1 MQKSI
6 LTASLFGWCLS
17 SLGAAYAAPS
27 PVPLLVEQCL
37 RQPNIDLAGAFASY
51 ASTHQ
56 LQSLTLADKAL
67 VLEQQTIGL
76 NNVNDR
82 LTYYRGLPLSG
93 AERQGLLQCQ
103 LRLAD
108 TLSDLLNQAEFSQLT
123 FELTQAASENDDAA
137 NHAAASQEQALLG
150 EQLTALLRQHLSI
163 MDKAKLH
170 TAQASI
176 RQGLGNQQFQLDIQ
190 ADKCQL
196 TDEVAEV
203 NTANNEEETSD
214 KDAQQP
220 SSRFSGTFSGTIAS
234 YLLKQPDAEC
244 RQTLWQAYQGR
255 AREHNQV
262 ALHRIAELRQRL
274 ANDAGFSDYASYSLK
289 DQLLNTPELVK
300 AFLDSQTEAIQVAPW
315 DLGRT
320 LSQLPSAQTTA
331 LNTRELLDKAL
342 TTLGEFGLRF
352 EVIGEHLDSTAT
364 QTTLSQTALAQA
376 QQQILRV
383 YHQDRLLGEVYLA
396 LGAHDK
402 VNKLGNASQHTLRQS
417 VIGQQFGQQAL
428 ELPATL
434 NNFKDIE
441 RFTQALADAITSLAR
456 GSHFYLNN
464 TLGPTL
470 DTNQLPSLWLAK
482 VLRQALFPQF
492 DTQYIQPRE
501 TLASA
506 YATQLKVFRAK
517 VALNFYQSLN
527 QQSYPDLPAEF
538 SKSFGANW
546 AQAIDYPYSFNA
558 IASEGPRYYQSLWQ
572 AKLATLVHQ
581 STQDCQD
588 KLGLFNLLVVNET
601 ALTLSE
607 QLRAILGEPVDA
619 AALIQ
624 RIIHVSGSENHP
636 HGTTETQTHAIHC
649 AF

>member
-6 LTASLFGWCLS
+6 LTASLLGWCLS

-37 RQPNIDLAGAFASY
+37 RQPNIDLASAYANY
-51 ASTHQ
+51 ASNHQ
-56 LQSLTLADKAL
+56 LSDLTLADKAL

-93 AERQGLLQCQ
+93 DERQGLLQCQ

-108 TLSDLLNQAEFSQLT
+108 TLSDLLNQAEFSQLA
-123 FELTQAASENDDAA
+123 FELAQAASIN
-137 NHAAASQEQALLG
+137 NNAASQEQVLLG

-190 ADKCQL
+190 AANCQL
-196 TDEVAEV
+196 TDEGAAI
-203 NTANNEEETSD
+203 NTANNEEET
-214 KDAQQP
+214 ANT
-220 SSRFSGTFSGTIAS
+220 GTFSGTIAS

-262 ALHRIAELRQRL
+262 ALHRIAELRQRI

-320 LSQLPSAQTTA
+320 LSQLPSAQATA

-364 QTTLSQTALAQA
+364 QTTLSQTVPAQA

-383 YHQDRLLGEVYLA
+383 YHMDRLLGEVYLA
-396 LGAHDK
+396 LGAQDK

-501 TLASA
+501 MLASA

-527 QQSYPDLPAEF
+527 QQSYSDLPTEF

-558 IASEGPRYYQSLWQ
+558 IANEGPRYYQSLWQ

-636 HGTTETQTHAIHC
+636 YVKTETQTHAIHC

>member
-51 ASTHQ
+51 ASTRQ
-56 LQSLTLADKAL
+56 LSALTLADKAL

-93 AERQGLLQCQ
+93 DERQGLLQCQ

-108 TLSDLLNQAEFSQLT
+108 TLSDLLNQAEFSQLA
-123 FELTQAASENDDAA
+123 FELTQAASI
-137 NHAAASQEQALLG
+137 NHDAASQEQALLG

-196 TDEVAEV
+196 TNEGAEV
-203 NTANNEEETSD
+203 NTANNEEET
-214 KDAQQP
+214 AN
-220 SSRFSGTFSGTIAS
+220 SGTFSGTIAS

-262 ALHRIAELRQRL
+262 ALHRIAELRQHL

-342 TTLGEFGLRF
+342 TTLGEFGLRV

-396 LGAHDK
+396 IGAQDA
-402 VNKLGNASQHTLRQS
+402 VNKPSNANQHTLRQS

-441 RFTQALADAITSLAR
+441 RFTQALAYAMTSLAR

-506 YATQLKVFRAK
+506 YATQLKVFHAK
-517 VALNFYQSLN
+517 VALNFYLSLN

-546 AQAIDYPYSFNA
+546 AQTIDYPYSFNA
-558 IASEGPRYYQSLWQ
+558 IANEGPRYYQSLWQ
-572 AKLATLVHQ
+572 AKLATLVYQ

-636 HGTTETQTHAIHC
+636 HTTTETQTLAAHC

>member
-56 LQSLTLADKAL
+56 LPSLTLADKAL

-93 AERQGLLQCQ
+93 DERQGLLQCQ

-108 TLSDLLNQAEFSQLT
+108 TLSDLLNQAAFSQLA
-123 FELTQAASENDDAA
+123 FELTQATAA
-137 NHAAASQEQALLG
+137 NNDAPNQEQYLLG

-190 ADKCQL
+190 AANCQL
-196 TDEVAEV
+196 TDEVTEI
-203 NTANNEEETSD
+203 NTANNEEET
-214 KDAQQP
+214 AN
-220 SSRFSGTFSGTIAS
+220 SGTFSGTIAS
-234 YLLKQPDAEC
+234 YLLKQPNAEC

-262 ALHRIAELRQRL
+262 ALHRIAELRQRI
-274 ANDAGFSDYASYSLK
+274 ANDAGFSDYASYSLS
-289 DQLLNTPELVK
+289 DQRLNTPELVK
-300 AFLDSQTEAIQVAPW
+300 AFLDSQTEAIHVAPW

-320 LSQLPSAQTTA
+320 LSQLPSAQTTT

-342 TTLGEFGLRF
+342 TSLSEFGLRF
-352 EVIGEHLDSTAT
+352 EVIGEHQDSTAT
-364 QTTLSQTALAQA
+364 QTTLSQTAIVQA

-383 YHQDRLLGEVYLA
+383 YHMDRLLGEVYLA
-396 LGAHDK
+396 IGAQDK
-402 VNKLGNASQHTLRQS
+402 VNKPRNASQHTLRQN

-441 RFTQALADAITSLAR
+441 RFTQALADAMTSLAR

-482 VLRQALFPQF
+482 ALRQALFPQF

-501 TLASA
+501 TLAST

-538 SKSFGANW
+538 SKSFGAKW
-546 AQAIDYPYSFNA
+546 IQAIDYPYSFNA
-558 IASEGPRYYQSLWQ
+558 IANEGPRYYQSLWQ

-636 HGTTETQTHAIHC
+636 YTTTETQTHTTHC

>member
-51 ASTHQ
+51 ASTRQ
-56 LQSLTLADKAL
+56 LSALTLADKAL

-93 AERQGLLQCQ
+93 DERQGLLQCQ

-108 TLSDLLNQAEFSQLT
+108 TLSDLLNQAEFSQLA
-123 FELTQAASENDDAA
+123 FELTQAALEHHNAA
-137 NHAAASQEQALLG
+137 TQEQALLG
-150 EQLTALLRQHLSI
+150 EQLTSLLRQHLSI

-190 ADKCQL
+190 ADKCLL
-196 TDEVAEV
+196 TNEGAEV

-214 KDAQQP
+214 KTGDPQ
-220 SSRFSGTFSGTIAS
+220 SRFSGTIAS
-234 YLLKQPDAEC
+234 YLLKQPDVEC

-352 EVIGEHLDSTAT
+352 EVIGEHLDLTAT
-364 QTTLSQTALAQA
+364 QTTLSQTALSQTALAQA

-417 VIGQQFGQQAL
+417 VVGQQFGQQAL

-441 RFTQALADAITSLAR
+441 RFTQALADAMTSLAR

-546 AQAIDYPYSFNA
+546 AQAIDYQYSFNT
-558 IASEGPRYYQSLWQ
+558 IANEGPRYYQSLWQ

-636 HGTTETQTHAIHC
+636 HTTSETQTHAIHC

>member
-17 SLGAAYAAPS
+17 SFGAAYAAPS

-93 AERQGLLQCQ
+93 DERQGLLQCQ

-108 TLSDLLNQAEFSQLT
+108 SLSDLLSQTEFNQLT
-123 FELTQAASENDDAA
+123 LELTQATAA
-137 NHAAASQEQALLG
+137 NNDAPNQEQYLLG

-190 ADKCQL
+190 AANCQL
-196 TDEVAEV
+196 TDEVTEI
-203 NTANNEEETSD
+203 NTANNEEET
-214 KDAQQP
+214 AN
-220 SSRFSGTFSGTIAS
+220 SSTFSGTIAN
-234 YLLKQPDAEC
+234 YLLKQPNAEC

-262 ALHRIAELRQRL
+262 ALHRIAELRQRI
-274 ANDAGFSDYASYSLK
+274 ANDAGFSDYASYSLS

-342 TTLGEFGLRF
+342 TSLSEFGLRF
-352 EVIGEHLDSTAT
+352 EVIGEHLDSTAS
-364 QTTLSQTALAQA
+364 QTTLSQTAIAQA

-383 YHQDRLLGEVYLA
+383 YHMDRLLGEVYLA
-396 LGAHDK
+396 IGAQDK
-402 VNKLGNASQHTLRQS
+402 VNKPRNASQHTLRQN

-441 RFTQALADAITSLAR
+441 RFTQALADAMTSLAR

-482 VLRQALFPQF
+482 VLRQTLFPQF
-492 DTQYIQPRE
+492 DTLYIQPRE

-546 AQAIDYPYSFNA
+546 TQAIDYPYSFNA
-558 IASEGPRYYQSLWQ
+558 IANEGPRYYQSLWQ

-588 KLGLFNLLVVNET
+588 KLSLFNLLVVNET

-636 HGTTETQTHAIHC
+636 YTTTETQTHTTHC

>member
-93 AERQGLLQCQ
+93 DERQGLLQCQ

-108 TLSDLLNQAEFSQLT
+108 TLSDLLNQAAFSQLA
-123 FELTQAASENDDAA
+123 FELTQAASI

-190 ADKCQL
+190 AANCQL

-203 NTANNEEETSD
+203 NTANNEEET
-214 KDAQQP
+214 AN
-220 SSRFSGTFSGTIAS
+220 SGTFSGTIAN
-234 YLLKQPDAEC
+234 YLLKQPNAEC

-262 ALHRIAELRQRL
+262 ALHRIAELRQRI
-274 ANDAGFSDYASYSLK
+274 ANDAGFSDYASYSLS
-289 DQLLNTPELVK
+289 DQQLNIPELVK
-300 AFLDSQTEAIQVAPW
+300 AFLDSQTEAIHVAPW

-320 LSQLPSAQTTA
+320 LSQLPSAQTSA
-331 LNTRELLDKAL
+331 LNTRELLDKAF
-342 TTLGEFGLRF
+342 TTLSEFGLRF

-364 QTTLSQTALAQA
+364 QTAPAQA

-383 YHQDRLLGEVYLA
+383 YHADRLLGEVYLA
-396 LGAHDK
+396 IGAQDK
-402 VNKLGNASQHTLRQS
+402 VNKPRNASQHTLRQN

-441 RFTQALADAITSLAR
+441 RFTQALADAMTSLAR

-470 DTNQLPSLWLAK
+470 DTNQLPSLWLAMA
-482 VLRQALFPQF
+482 LRQALFPQF
-492 DTQYIQPRE
+492 DTLYIQPRE

-546 AQAIDYPYSFNA
+546 IQAIDYPYSFNA
-558 IASEGPRYYQSLWQ
+558 IANEGPRYYQSLWQ

-636 HGTTETQTHAIHC
+636 YTTTETQTHTTHC

>member
-1 MQKSI
+1 MQKTI
-6 LTASLFGWCLS
+6 LTASLLGWCLS
-17 SLGAAYAAPS
+17 TLGAAYAAPS

-37 RQPNIDLAGAFASY
+37 RQPNINLASAYANY
-51 ASTHQ
+51 ASIHQ
-56 LQSLTLADKAL
+56 LSTLTLADKAL

-82 LTYYRGLPLSG
+82 LTYYRGLNLSG
-93 AERQGLLQCQ
+93 DERQGLLQCQ

-108 TLSDLLNQAEFSQLT
+108 SLIDLFSQTEFNQLA
-123 FELTQAASENDDAA
+123 FELTQAAAA
-137 NHAAASQEQALLG
+137 NNDVPNQELYLLG

-170 TAQASI
+170 TAQATI
-176 RQGLGNQQFQLDIQ
+176 RQGLGNQQFQMDIQ
-190 ADKCQL
+190 EATCQLIADDAKVNTENIDTEAADKP
-196 TDEVAEV
+196 V
-203 NTANNEEETSD
+203 ETQS
-214 KDAQQP
+214 P
-220 SSRFSGTFSGTIAS
+220 RFSDTIAS
-234 YLLKQPDAEC
+234 YLLKQANAEC

-262 ALHRIAELRQRL
+262 ALHRIAELRQSI
-274 ANDAGFSDYASYSLK
+274 ADDAGFADFASYSLN

-300 AFLDSQTEAIQVAPW
+300 QFLDSQTQAIKVAPW
-315 DLGRT
+315 DIGRS
-320 LSQLPSAQTTA
+320 LSQLPSAKNNA
-331 LNTRELLDKAL
+331 LITLDLLDKGL
-342 TTLGEFGLRF
+342 NTLGQFGLRF
-352 EVIGEHLDSTAT
+352 EVIGEHQDSTAT
-364 QTTLSQTALAQA
+364 QTALSQTALAQA

-383 YHQDRLLGEVYLA
+383 YHMDRLLGEVYLA
-396 LGAHDK
+396 IGAQDK
-402 VNKLGNASQHTLRQS
+402 VNKPRNASQHTLRQN

-441 RFTQALADAITSLAR
+441 RFTQTLADAMTSLAR

-482 VLRQALFPQF
+482 ALRQALFPQF

-527 QQSYPDLPAEF
+527 QQSYPDLQAEF
-538 SKSFGANW
+538 SKSFGVNW
-546 AQAIDYPYSFNA
+546 KQAIDYPYSFNA
-558 IASEGPRYYQSLWQ
+558 IANEGPRYYQSLWQ
-572 AKLATLVHQ
+572 AQLAKLVYE
-581 STQDCQD
+581 STQHCQD

-607 QLRAILGEPVDA
+607 QLRAIVGEPVDA

-636 HGTTETQTHAIHC
+636 QVTQTHALHC
-649 AF
+649 DF

>member
-93 AERQGLLQCQ
+93 DERQGILQCQ

-108 TLSDLLNQAEFSQLT
+108 TLSDLLNQAEFSQLA
-123 FELTQAASENDDAA
+123 FELTQAASI

-190 ADKCQL
+190 AANCQL
-196 TDEVAEV
+196 TAEVAEV
-203 NTANNEEETSD
+203 NTANNEEET
-214 KDAQQP
+214 AN
-220 SSRFSGTFSGTIAS
+220 SGTFSGTIAN
-234 YLLKQPDAEC
+234 YLLKQPNAEC

-262 ALHRIAELRQRL
+262 ALHRIAELRQRI
-274 ANDAGFSDYASYSLK
+274 ANDAGFSDYASYSLS
-289 DQLLNTPELVK
+289 DQQLNTPELVK

-331 LNTRELLDKAL
+331 LNTRELLDNAL
-342 TTLGEFGLRF
+342 TSLSEFGLRF
-352 EVIGEHLDSTAT
+352 EVIGEHQDSTAT
-364 QTTLSQTALAQA
+364 QTALSQTALAQA

-383 YHQDRLLGEVYLA
+383 YHMDRLLGEVYLA
-396 LGAHDK
+396 IGAQDK
-402 VNKLGNASQHTLRQS
+402 VNKSRNASQHTLRQN

-441 RFTQALADAITSLAR
+441 RFTQALADAMTSLAR

-482 VLRQALFPQF
+482 VLRQTLFPQF
-492 DTQYIQPRE
+492 DTLYIQPRE

-546 AQAIDYPYSFNA
+546 IQAIDYPYSFNA
-558 IASEGPRYYQSLWQ
+558 IANEGPRYYQSLWQ

-588 KLGLFNLLVVNET
+588 KLSLFNLLVVNET

-636 HGTTETQTHAIHC
+636 HTTTETQTHTTHC

>member
-37 RQPNIDLAGAFASY
+37 RQPNIDLAGAFAGY
-51 ASTHQ
+51 ASAHQ
-56 LQSLTLADKAL
+56 LSALTLADKAL

-93 AERQGLLQCQ
+93 DERQGLLQCQ

-108 TLSDLLNQAEFSQLT
+108 TLSDLLNQAEFSQVA
-123 FELTQAASENDDAA
+123 FELTQAASI
-137 NHAAASQEQALLG
+137 NHDAASQEQALLG

-203 NTANNEEETSD
+203 NTANNEEET
-214 KDAQQP
+214 AN
-220 SSRFSGTFSGTIAS
+220 SGTFSGTIAS

-262 ALHRIAELRQRL
+262 ALHRIAELRQRI

-320 LSQLPSAQTTA
+320 LSQLPSAQTTP

-352 EVIGEHLDSTAT
+352 EVIGEHLDSTAS
-364 QTTLSQTALAQA
+364 QTTLSQTTLAQA

-383 YHQDRLLGEVYLA
+383 YHTDRLLGEVYLA
-396 LGAHDK
+396 IGAQYK
-402 VNKLGNASQHTLRQS
+402 VNKPVNASQHTLRQS

-428 ELPATL
+428 ELPVTL
-434 NNFKDIE
+434 NDFKDIE
-441 RFTQALADAITSLAR
+441 RFTQALADAMTSLAR

-501 TLASA
+501 MLAST

-538 SKSFGANW
+538 SESFGANW
-546 AQAIDYPYSFNA
+546 AQAIDYQYSFNA
-558 IASEGPRYYQSLWQ
+558 IANEGPRYYQSLWQ

-607 QLRAILGEPVDA
+607 QLRAILGDPVDA

-636 HGTTETQTHAIHC
+636 HTTTETQTLAAHC

>member
-51 ASTHQ
+51 VSTHQ

-93 AERQGLLQCQ
+93 DERQGLLQCQ

-108 TLSDLLNQAEFSQLT
+108 TLSDLLNQAEFSQLA
-123 FELTQAASENDDAA
+123 FELTQAASI

-150 EQLTALLRQHLSI
+150 EQLTALMRQHLSI

-190 ADKCQL
+190 AANCQL
-196 TDEVAEV
+196 TDEGAEV
-203 NTANNEEETSD
+203 NTANNEEETTN
-214 KDAQQP
+214 
-220 SSRFSGTFSGTIAS
+220 SGTFSGTIAN
-234 YLLKQPDAEC
+234 YLLKQPNAEC

-262 ALHRIAELRQRL
+262 ALYRIAELRQRI
-274 ANDAGFSDYASYSLK
+274 ANDAGFSDYASYSLS
-289 DQLLNTPELVK
+289 DQQLNTPELVK

-331 LNTRELLDKAL
+331 LNTRELLDNAL
-342 TTLGEFGLRF
+342 TSLSEYGLRF
-352 EVIGEHLDSTAT
+352 DVIGEHLDSTAT
-364 QTTLSQTALAQA
+364 QTALSQTAIVQA

-383 YHQDRLLGEVYLA
+383 YHMDRLLGEVYLA
-396 LGAHDK
+396 IGAQDK
-402 VNKLGNASQHTLRQS
+402 VNKPRNTSQHTLRQN

-428 ELPATL
+428 ELPVTL

-441 RFTQALADAITSLAR
+441 RFTQALADAMTSLAR

-492 DTQYIQPRE
+492 NTQYIQPRE

-527 QQSYPDLPAEF
+527 QQSYSDLPAEF

-558 IASEGPRYYQSLWQ
+558 IANEGPRYYQSLWQ

-607 QLRAILGEPVDA
+607 QLRAILGDPVDA

-624 RIIHVSGSENHP
+624 RIIHVSGSENHT
-636 HGTTETQTHAIHC
+636 HTRSETQTHAAHC
-649 AF
+649 DF

>member
-17 SLGAAYAAPS
+17 TLGAAYAVPS

-37 RQPNIDLAGAFASY
+37 RQPNIDLAGAFDSY
-51 ASTHQ
+51 ASTRQ
-56 LQSLTLADKAL
+56 LSALTLADKAL

-93 AERQGLLQCQ
+93 DERQGILQCQ

-108 TLSDLLNQAEFSQLT
+108 TLSDLLNQAEFSQLA
-123 FELTQAASENDDAA
+123 FELMQTASENDDAA
-137 NHAAASQEQALLG
+137 NHDAASQEQTLLG

-203 NTANNEEETSD
+203 NTANNEEET
-214 KDAQQP
+214 AN
-220 SSRFSGTFSGTIAS
+220 SGTFSGTIAS

-262 ALHRIAELRQRL
+262 ALHRIAELRQRI

-300 AFLDSQTEAIQVAPW
+300 AFLDSQTETIQVAPW

-352 EVIGEHLDSTAT
+352 EVISEHLDSTAT
-364 QTTLSQTALAQA
+364 QTTLSQTAFSQTTLAQA

-383 YHQDRLLGEVYLA
+383 YHMDRLLGEVYLA
-396 LGAHDK
+396 IGAQDK
-402 VNKLGNASQHTLRQS
+402 VNKPGNASQHTLRQS

-428 ELPATL
+428 ELPVTL
-434 NNFKDIE
+434 NDFKDIE
-441 RFTQALADAITSLAR
+441 RFTQALADAMTSLAR

-501 TLASA
+501 MLASA

-527 QQSYPDLPAEF
+527 QQSYSDLPAEF

-558 IASEGPRYYQSLWQ
+558 IANEGPRYYQFLWQ

-607 QLRAILGEPVDA
+607 QLRAILGDPVDA

-636 HGTTETQTHAIHC
+636 HTTTETQTLAAHC

>member
-51 ASTHQ
+51 VSTHQ

-93 AERQGLLQCQ
+93 DERQGLLQCQ

-108 TLSDLLNQAEFSQLT
+108 TLSDLLNQAEFSQLA
-123 FELTQAASENDDAA
+123 FELTQAASI

-150 EQLTALLRQHLSI
+150 EQLTALLRQHLSM

-190 ADKCQL
+190 AANCQL
-196 TDEVAEV
+196 TDEGAEV
-203 NTANNEEETSD
+203 NTANNDEET
-214 KDAQQP
+214 AN
-220 SSRFSGTFSGTIAS
+220 SGTFSGTIAN
-234 YLLKQPDAEC
+234 YLLKQSNAEC

-262 ALHRIAELRQRL
+262 ALHRIAELRQRI
-274 ANDAGFSDYASYSLK
+274 ANDAGFSDYASYSLS

-342 TTLGEFGLRF
+342 TSLSEFGLRF
-352 EVIGEHLDSTAT
+352 EVISEHLDSAAT
-364 QTTLSQTALAQA
+364 QTALSQTALAQA

-383 YHQDRLLGEVYLA
+383 YHMDRLLGEVYLA
-396 LGAHDK
+396 IGAQDK
-402 VNKLGNASQHTLRQS
+402 VNKSRNASQHTLRQN

-441 RFTQALADAITSLAR
+441 RFTQALADAMTSLAR

-482 VLRQALFPQF
+482 VLRQTLFPQF
-492 DTQYIQPRE
+492 DTLYIQPRE

-546 AQAIDYPYSFNA
+546 IQAIDYPYSFNA
-558 IASEGPRYYQSLWQ
+558 IANEGPRYYQSLWQ

-588 KLGLFNLLVVNET
+588 KLSLFNLLVVNET

-636 HGTTETQTHAIHC
+636 HTTTETQTHTTHC

>member
-6 LTASLFGWCLS
+6 LTASLLGWCLS
-17 SLGAAYAAPS
+17 CLGATYAAPS

-37 RQPNIDLAGAFASY
+37 RQPNIDLADAFANY
-51 ASTHQ
+51 ANTHQ
-56 LQSLTLADKAL
+56 LPNLTLADKAL

-93 AERQGLLQCQ
+93 DEHQGLLQCQ

-108 TLSDLLNQAEFSQLT
+108 TLSDLLNQTEFSQLAL
-123 FELTQAASENDDAA
+123 ELTQATLVNHDTASR
-137 NHAAASQEQALLG
+137 EQALLG
-150 EQLTALLRQHLSI
+150 EQLTALLHQHLSI
-163 MDKAKLH
+163 IDKAKLH

-190 ADKCQL
+190 AAQCQL
-196 TDEVAEV
+196 TDKEAVV

-214 KDAQQP
+214 KTDDPQ
-220 SSRFSGTFSGTIAS
+220 SRFSGTIAS
-234 YLLKQPDAEC
+234 YLLKQPNGEC
-244 RQTLWQAYQGR
+244 RQALWQAYQGR
-255 AREHNQV
+255 ARVHNQIT
-262 ALHRIAELRQRL
+262 LHRIAELRQRI
-274 ANDAGFSDYASYSLK
+274 ANDRGFSDYTSYSLHN
-289 DQLLNTPELVK
+289 QLLNTPELVK

-315 DLGRT
+315 DLGLS
-320 LSQLPSAQTTA
+320 LSQLPSAETTA
-331 LNTRELLDKAL
+331 LNTREQLNKAL
-342 TTLGEFGLRF
+342 TTLSEFGLRF

-364 QTTLSQTALAQA
+364 QTTLAKV

-383 YHQDRLLGEVYLA
+383 YHMDRLLGEVYLA
-396 LGAHDK
+396 IGAPDE
-402 VNKLGNASQHTLRQS
+402 VNKNASQHTLRQS

-434 NNFKDIE
+434 NNFKEIE
-441 RFTQALADAITSLAR
+441 RFNEALAQTITSLAR

-492 DTQYIQPRE
+492 NAQYIQPRE
-501 TLASA
+501 RLANA

-527 QQSYPDLPAEF
+527 QQSYPDLQGEF
-538 SKSFGANW
+538 SKSFGGNW
-546 AQAIDYPYSFNA
+546 TQAIDYPYSFNA
-558 IASEGPRYYQSLWQ
+558 IANEGPRSYQSLWQ
-572 AKLATLVHQ
+572 AKLATLVYQ

-588 KLGLFNLLVVNET
+588 KLGLFNLLVINET
-601 ALTLSE
+601 AFTLSE
-607 QLRAILGEPVDA
+607 QLRVILGAPVDP

-624 RIIHVSGSENHP
+624 RITHVSSSEHHP
-636 HGTTETQTHAIHC
+636 HITTETQTHAIHC

>member
-6 LTASLFGWCLS
+6 LTASLLGWCLS
-17 SLGAAYAAPS
+17 SLGAAHAAPS

-37 RQPNIDLAGAFASY
+37 RQPNIDLAGAFTSY

-93 AERQGLLQCQ
+93 DERQGLLQCQ

-108 TLSDLLNQAEFSQLT
+108 TLSHLLNQAEFSQLA
-123 FELTQAASENDDAA
+123 FELTQAAIENHNAA
-137 NHAAASQEQALLG
+137 NQEQVLLG

-196 TDEVAEV
+196 TNEGAEV

-220 SSRFSGTFSGTIAS
+220 SSRFSGTIAS

-428 ELPATL
+428 ELPVTL
-434 NNFKDIE
+434 NDFKDIE
-441 RFTQALADAITSLAR
+441 RFTQALADAMTSLAR

-501 TLASA
+501 MLASA

-527 QQSYPDLPAEF
+527 QQSYSDLPAEF
-538 SKSFGANW
+538 SKSFRANW

-558 IASEGPRYYQSLWQ
+558 IANEGPRYYQSLWQ

-607 QLRAILGEPVDA
+607 QLRAILGDPVDA
-619 AALIQ
+619 AELIQ

-636 HGTTETQTHAIHC
+636 HTTTETQTLAAHC

>member
-51 ASTHQ
+51 ASTRQ
-56 LQSLTLADKAL
+56 LSALTLADKAL

-93 AERQGLLQCQ
+93 DERQGLLQCQ

-108 TLSDLLNQAEFSQLT
+108 TLSDLLNQAAFSQLA
-123 FELTQAASENDDAA
+123 FELTQAALE

-176 RQGLGNQQFQLDIQ
+176 RQRLGNQQFQLDIQ
-190 ADKCQL
+190 AANCKL
-196 TDEVAEV
+196 SDEGAEV
-203 NTANNEEETSD
+203 NTANNEEET
-214 KDAQQP
+214 AN
-220 SSRFSGTFSGTIAS
+220 SGTFSGTIAS

-262 ALHRIAELRQRL
+262 ALHRIAELRQRI

-331 LNTRELLDKAL
+331 LNTRELLNKAL

-364 QTTLSQTALAQA
+364 QTTLSQTAPAQA

-383 YHQDRLLGEVYLA
+383 YHMDRLLGEVYLA

>member
-17 SLGAAYAAPS
+17 TLGAAYAAPS

-56 LQSLTLADKAL
+56 LSALTLADKAL

-93 AERQGLLQCQ
+93 DERQGILQCQ

-108 TLSDLLNQAEFSQLT
+108 TLSDLLNQAEFSQLA
-123 FELTQAASENDDAA
+123 FELTQTASENDD
-137 NHAAASQEQALLG
+137 AASQEQALLG
-150 EQLTALLRQHLSI
+150 KQLTALLRQHLSI

-203 NTANNEEETSD
+203 NTANNEEET
-214 KDAQQP
+214 AN
-220 SSRFSGTFSGTIAS
+220 SGTFSGTIAS

-262 ALHRIAELRQRL
+262 ALHRIAELRQRI
-274 ANDAGFSDYASYSLK
+274 ANDAGFSDYVSYSLK

-300 AFLDSQTEAIQVAPW
+300 AFLDSQTETIQVAPW

-331 LNTRELLDKAL
+331 INTRELLDKAL
-342 TTLGEFGLRF
+342 TSLSEYGLRF
-352 EVIGEHLDSTAT
+352 EVIGEHLDSAAT

-383 YHQDRLLGEVYLA
+383 YHTDRLLGEVYLA
-396 LGAHDK
+396 IGAQDK
-402 VNKLGNASQHTLRQS
+402 ENKSRDASQHTLRQN

-441 RFTQALADAITSLAR
+441 RFTQALADTMTSLAR

-501 TLASA
+501 MLASA

-527 QQSYPDLPAEF
+527 QQSYSDLPAEF

-558 IASEGPRYYQSLWQ
+558 IANEGPRYYQSQWQ

-607 QLRAILGEPVDA
+607 QLRAILGDPVDA

-636 HGTTETQTHAIHC
+636 HTTTETQTLAAHC

>member
-17 SLGAAYAAPS
+17 TLGAAYAAPS

-37 RQPNIDLAGAFASY
+37 RQPNIDLAGAFDSY
-51 ASTHQ
+51 ASTRQ
-56 LQSLTLADKAL
+56 LSALTLADKAL

-93 AERQGLLQCQ
+93 DERQGLLQCQ

-108 TLSDLLNQAEFSQLT
+108 TLSDLLNQAEFSQVA
-123 FELTQAASENDDAA
+123 FELTQAASI
-137 NHAAASQEQALLG
+137 NHDAASQEQALLG

-176 RQGLGNQQFQLDIQ
+176 RQGLGNQQFQLNIQ
-190 ADKCQL
+190 ATNCQL
-196 TDEVAEV
+196 TNEGAEV
-203 NTANNEEETSD
+203 NTANNEEET
-214 KDAQQP
+214 AN
-220 SSRFSGTFSGTIAS
+220 SGTFSGTIAS

-262 ALHRIAELRQRL
+262 ALHRIAELRQRI

-352 EVIGEHLDSTAT
+352 EVISEHLDSTAT
-364 QTTLSQTALAQA
+364 QTTLSQTAFSQTTLAQA

-383 YHQDRLLGEVYLA
+383 YHMDRLLGEVYLA
-396 LGAHDK
+396 IGAQDK
-402 VNKLGNASQHTLRQS
+402 VNKPGNASQHTLRQS

-428 ELPATL
+428 ELPVTL
-434 NNFKDIE
+434 NDFKDIE
-441 RFTQALADAITSLAR
+441 RFTQALADAMTSLAR

-501 TLASA
+501 MLASA

-527 QQSYPDLPAEF
+527 QQSYSDLPAEF

-558 IASEGPRYYQSLWQ
+558 IANEGPRYYQSLWQ

-607 QLRAILGEPVDA
+607 QLRAILGDPVDA

-636 HGTTETQTHAIHC
+636 HTTTETQTLAAHC

>member
-37 RQPNIDLAGAFASY
+37 RQPNIDLAGAYANY

-56 LQSLTLADKAL
+56 LSDLTLADKAL

-93 AERQGLLQCQ
+93 DERQGLLQCQ

-108 TLSDLLNQAEFSQLT
+108 TLSHLLNQAEFSQLA
-123 FELTQAASENDDAA
+123 FELTQAALE

-203 NTANNEEETSD
+203 NTANNEEET
-214 KDAQQP
+214 AN
-220 SSRFSGTFSGTIAS
+220 SGTFSGTIAS
-234 YLLKQPDAEC
+234 YLLKQPNAEC

-255 AREHNQV
+255 AREHNQL
-262 ALHRIAELRQRL
+262 ALHRIAELRQRI

-315 DLGRT
+315 DLGST

-331 LNTRELLDKAL
+331 LNTRELLDRAL

-352 EVIGEHLDSTAT
+352 EVIGEHLDLTAT

-396 LGAHDK
+396 IGAQDA
-402 VNKLGNASQHTLRQS
+402 VNKPRNASQHTLRQS

-441 RFTQALADAITSLAR
+441 RFTQSLADAMTSLAR

-624 RIIHVSGSENHP
+624 RIIHVSGSENHT
-636 HGTTETQTHAIHC
+636 HTRSETQTHAAHC
-649 AF
+649 DF

>member
-51 ASTHQ
+51 AGTHQ
-56 LQSLTLADKAL
+56 LPSLTLADKAL

-93 AERQGLLQCQ
+93 DERQGLLQCQ

-108 TLSDLLNQAEFSQLT
+108 TLSDLLNQAEFSQLA
-123 FELTQAASENDDAA
+123 FELTQAASI

-176 RQGLGNQQFQLDIQ
+176 RQGLGNQQFQLDIH
-190 ADKCQL
+190 AANCQL

-203 NTANNEEETSD
+203 NTANNEEET
-214 KDAQQP
+214 AN
-220 SSRFSGTFSGTIAS
+220 SGTFSGTIAS
-234 YLLKQPDAEC
+234 YLLKQPNAEC

-262 ALHRIAELRQRL
+262 ALHRIAELRQRI
-274 ANDAGFSDYASYSLK
+274 ANDAGFSDYASYSLS
-289 DQLLNTPELVK
+289 DQQLNTPELVK

-342 TTLGEFGLRF
+342 TSLSEFGLRF
-352 EVIGEHLDSTAT
+352 VVISEHQDSTAS
-364 QTTLSQTALAQA
+364 QTTLSQTAIAQA

-383 YHQDRLLGEVYLA
+383 YHMDRLLGEVYLA
-396 LGAHDK
+396 IGAQDK
-402 VNKLGNASQHTLRQS
+402 VNKPRNASQHTLRQN

-441 RFTQALADAITSLAR
+441 RFTQALADAMTSLAR

-470 DTNQLPSLWLAK
+470 DSNQLPSLWLAK
-482 VLRQALFPQF
+482 ALRQTLFPQF
-492 DTQYIQPRE
+492 DTLYIQPRE
-501 TLASA
+501 TLAST

-546 AQAIDYPYSFNA
+546 TQAIDYPYSFNA
-558 IASEGPRYYQSLWQ
+558 IANEGPRYYQSLWQ

-636 HGTTETQTHAIHC
+636 YTTTETQTHTTHC

>member
-37 RQPNIDLAGAFASY
+37 RQPNIDLADAYANY

-56 LQSLTLADKAL
+56 LSDLTLADKAL

-93 AERQGLLQCQ
+93 DERQGLLQCQ

-108 TLSDLLNQAEFSQLT
+108 TLSHLLNQAEFSQVA
-123 FELTQAASENDDAA
+123 FELTQAALE

-203 NTANNEEETSD
+203 NTANNEEET
-214 KDAQQP
+214 AN
-220 SSRFSGTFSGTIAS
+220 SGTFSGTIAS

-262 ALHRIAELRQRL
+262 ALHRIAELRQHL

-352 EVIGEHLDSTAT
+352 EVISEHLDSTAS
-364 QTTLSQTALAQA
+364 QTTLSQTTLAQA

-383 YHQDRLLGEVYLA
+383 YHMDRLLGEVYLA
-396 LGAHDK
+396 IGAQDK
-402 VNKLGNASQHTLRQS
+402 VNKPGNAQHTLRQS

-428 ELPATL
+428 ELPVTL
-434 NNFKDIE
+434 NDFKDIE
-441 RFTQALADAITSLAR
+441 RFTQALADAMTSLAR

-501 TLASA
+501 MLASA

-527 QQSYPDLPAEF
+527 QQSYSDLPAEF
-538 SKSFGANW
+538 SKSFRANW

-558 IASEGPRYYQSLWQ
+558 IANEGPRYYQSLWQ

-607 QLRAILGEPVDA
+607 QLRAILGDPVDA

-636 HGTTETQTHAIHC
+636 HTTTETQTLAAHC

>member
-1 MQKSI
+1 MFI
-6 LTASLFGWCLS
+6 L
-17 SLGAAYAAPS
+17 LGAAYAAPS

-56 LQSLTLADKAL
+56 LPSLTLADKAL

-93 AERQGLLQCQ
+93 DERQGLLQCQ

-108 TLSDLLNQAEFSQLT
+108 TLSDLLNQAAFSQLA
-123 FELTQAASENDDAA
+123 FELTQTASI

-190 ADKCQL
+190 AANCQL

-203 NTANNEEETSD
+203 NTANNEEET
-214 KDAQQP
+214 AN
-220 SSRFSGTFSGTIAS
+220 SGTFSGTIAN
-234 YLLKQPDAEC
+234 YLLKQSNAEC

-262 ALHRIAELRQRL
+262 ALHRIAELRQRI
-274 ANDAGFSDYASYSLK
+274 ANDAGFSDYASYSLS
-289 DQLLNTPELVK
+289 DQQLNTPELVK

-331 LNTRELLDKAL
+331 LNTRELLDNAL
-342 TTLGEFGLRF
+342 TSLSEYGLRF

-383 YHQDRLLGEVYLA
+383 YHMDRLLGEVYLA
-396 LGAHDK
+396 IGAQDK
-402 VNKLGNASQHTLRQS
+402 VNKPRNASQHTLRQN

-441 RFTQALADAITSLAR
+441 RFTQALADAMTSLAR

-470 DTNQLPSLWLAK
+470 DTTQLPSFWLAK
-482 VLRQALFPQF
+482 ALRQALFPQF

-546 AQAIDYPYSFNA
+546 TQAIDYPYSFNA
-558 IASEGPRYYQSLWQ
+558 IANEGPRYYQSLWQ

-607 QLRAILGEPVDA
+607 QLRVILGEPVDA

-636 HGTTETQTHAIHC
+636 YTTTETQTHTTHC

>member
-37 RQPNIDLAGAFASY
+37 RQPNIDLAGAFTSY

-93 AERQGLLQCQ
+93 DERQGLLQCQ

-108 TLSDLLNQAEFSQLT
+108 TLSHLLNQAEFSQLA
-123 FELTQAASENDDAA
+123 FELTQAALE
-137 NHAAASQEQALLG
+137 NHAAASREQALLG

-196 TDEVAEV
+196 TDEGAEV
-203 NTANNEEETSD
+203 NTANNEEET
-214 KDAQQP
+214 ANT
-220 SSRFSGTFSGTIAS
+220 GTFSGTIAS
-234 YLLKQPDAEC
+234 YLLKQPNAEC

-320 LSQLPSAQTTA
+320 LSQLPSAQTIV

-364 QTTLSQTALAQA
+364 QTAPAQA

-383 YHQDRLLGEVYLA
+383 YHMDRLLGEVYLA
-396 LGAHDK
+396 LGAQDK

-441 RFTQALADAITSLAR
+441 RFTQALADAMTSLAR

-492 DTQYIQPRE
+492 DAQYIQPRE

-558 IASEGPRYYQSLWQ
+558 IANEGPRYYQSLWQ

-581 STQDCQD
+581 STQGCQD

-636 HGTTETQTHAIHC
+636 HTTTETQTHVIHC
-649 AF
+649 TF

>member
-17 SLGAAYAAPS
+17 SLGAAHAAPS

-37 RQPNIDLAGAFASY
+37 RQPNIDLAGTFASY
-51 ASTHQ
+51 ASTRQ

-93 AERQGLLQCQ
+93 DERQGLLQCQ

-108 TLSDLLNQAEFSQLT
+108 TLSDLLNQAEFSQLA
-123 FELTQAASENDDAA
+123 FELTQAALENH
-137 NHAAASQEQALLG
+137 NAASQEQALLG

-190 ADKCQL
+190 AANCKL
-196 TDEVAEV
+196 SDEGAEV
-203 NTANNEEETSD
+203 NTANNEEET
-214 KDAQQP
+214 AN
-220 SSRFSGTFSGTIAS
+220 SGTFSGTIAS
-234 YLLKQPDAEC
+234 YLLKQPNAEC

-352 EVIGEHLDSTAT
+352 EVIGEHLDSTAH
-364 QTTLSQTALAQA
+364 QTTLSQTALSQTAPAQA

-383 YHQDRLLGEVYLA
+383 YHTDRLLGEVYLA
-396 LGAHDK
+396 LGAQDK
-402 VNKLGNASQHTLRQS
+402 VNKPSNANQHTLRQS

-624 RIIHVSGSENHP
+624 RIIHVSGSENHT
-636 HGTTETQTHAIHC
+636 HTRSETQTHAAHC
-649 AF
+649 DF